1 MNPQDLLNALSY
13 SGKDPSRLI
22 FEDELTG
29 IYNRRFLF
37 QYLQTK
43 VQWETLNKYPLSLIM
58 IDLDEFK
65 QINDNYGHQIGDQAL
80 IWVAG
85 LLKEISGENGMAI
98 RYAGDEFM
106 ILFLQMDKQA
116 SLEKGAQLLNRI
128 HSERFQPKPL
138 DDLLRIT
145 FSIGIASAP
154 EDAKDGKTLIRQA
167 DTALYSAKK
176 RGRNCLVNARQV
188 HPEEVFD
195 RRATHHIED
204 VKIVGRSHQVSR
216 VAESLKKFSQKQSQF
231 LIMEGPA
238 GIGKTEFLEAVRQ
251 NLAKKKIRLLKANG
265 SSQEMFRPYYLITN
279 ILIDILNQREDKG
292 SEILKDL
299 RPNELAYLAQVMP
312 QIGGDEL
319 ILKDEKEDKLREG
332 IFNTLAD
339 LIPKTLDNHAFILFI
354 DDLHLGDEASM
365 LLLRRLILKGDIPL
379 FICGTSLE
387 LNGANQDRKTHPL
400 FDPTT
405 LKQDYPLERF
415 YKSYQQ
421 ELNIRKLPL
430 TPLSEEDITKH
441 MKRIFPNVE
450 IPEDFKK
457 KFIKVS
463 KGNPLFISE
472 ILRKMVLDQ
481 KISLVGRKWVIQ
493 PVNEGYFPKSL
504 DEIINQKIEA
514 LDKDGRDVL
523 EQMSALGEDVSLS
536 MLIGS
541 SDAME
546 AKVLDFIDQAVAQ
559 GLLQTEFQLNDET
572 VRFIGKRILEVTY
585 DAIDKDRKAKLHDRI
600 GNYHEK
606 LYQNQLLPSASTVA
620 YHFKRSPDRKKA
632 KIYEQIRTASN
643 SRSFNI
649 QEAIHYTEEKE
660 DDDPKED
667 LPLTPESLAFVPR
680 LIRDFMVAVRNI
692 GLYPPGSKTIV
703 AGNGQLKN
711 SVDRILEKNERLN
724 ILQQGQVVVVNS
736 RKIDVTD
743 FRPIAESFLRFLD
756 KFQLKGI
763 GFHKGLTDQ
772 EIEALI
778 NMFGQTDHKSID
790 EDYWKRHMD
799 ENGLEH
805 IDLKQIRYAIRGK
818 SKDSSLDQMFKG
830 AVTEADHE
838 ERKIQYLREILRSL
852 VGITKNIRLY
862 PVKSAVI
869 KRVLEKLIKYMRHYI
884 RIEGI
889 LTLSRTEDALL
900 VNGKKVSAVELQ
912 KIADDYRNCLSAIG
926 LSSLTFLKSFTDSE
940 LEAFISVLGDLQTG
954 VVESKFWERFSNE
967 KGLSGI
973 LFNRHLYDIQV
984 AETMPPG
991 ASNSA
996 VITVTQPLKESESDD
1011 SGAERSFES
1020 FLDDFPELIKELF
1033 RNKGDSHVKQAIQRL
1048 FTDFQTHQISTRKKR
1063 VQITKDLLES
1073 LEPAFQQDFIK
1084 ALAEPFLDA
1093 FSEEKN
1099 PDMIMEMASF
1109 LGNLVTSLIRFVE
1122 YPTAA
1127 RILSC
1132 LNERMQQLEKSRN
1145 AYAKG
1150 IEKSL
1155 ERNLEPSIQKLLVED
1170 LKSGDPVRQ
1179 RNAAQLLNSLKQVA
1193 IPFLIETIKQED
1205 DPRVRQIAA
1214 LLLKKQ
1220 GDGAVNRLKKML
1232 VLEITPEE
1240 RLRILDIIHTL
1251 TTDLKSELIYALND
1265 GNPRVQEAA
1274 FQLAE
1279 RLNDN
1284 QTINVLLGMVKNGQG
1299 NLATS
1304 SIKHLA
1310 KINPPRLVE
1319 ALSSLLN
1326 TSKDEELS
1334 IACCQALG
1342 QIANPAS
1349 IEPLSNILAP
1359 KGLFWLRKK
1368 RSPQVRAAAAFALGQ
1383 ISHPKVTEVLTPLI
1397 NDGDPRVQE
1406 VAKSI
1411 VQPNQSLQQ

>member
-1 MNPQDLLNALSY
+1 MNPQDLLNALAH

-37 QYLQTK
+37 QYLQSK
-43 VQWETLNKYPLSLIM
+43 VQWETLSRHPLSLIM
-58 IDLDEFK
+58 LDLDEFK
-65 QINDNYGHQIGDQAL
+65 QINDSYGHQIGDQTL

-85 LLKEISGENGMAI
+85 LLREIVGENGMAI

-106 ILFLQMDKQA
+106 MLLLQMDKQA
-116 SLEKGAQLLNRI
+116 SLEIGAQLLKRARA
-128 HSERFQPKPL
+128 ERFQPKALEDP
-138 DDLLRIT
+138 LRIT

-154 EDAKDGKTLIRQA
+154 EDARDGKTLIRQA

-176 RGRNCLVNARQV
+176 RGRNCLVNARKV
-188 HPEEVFD
+188 NPEEVFD
-195 RRATHHIED
+195 KTAAQQIED
-204 VKIVGRSHQVSR
+204 VKIVGRSRQVSW
-216 VAESLKKFSQKQSQF
+216 VAEALKKFSQKQSQF
-231 LIMEGPA
+231 LIMEGPP

-251 NLAKKKIRLLKANG
+251 NLAKKKIRQVKVNG
-265 SSQEMFRPYYLITN
+265 TSQEMFRPYYLITN

-292 SEILKDL
+292 AKILEGL
-299 RPNELAYLAQVMP
+299 TTSELAYLAQIMP
-312 QIGGDEL
+312 QIGADEL
-319 ILKDEKEDKLREG
+319 LLKGEKEDKLREG
-332 IFNTLAD
+332 IFNTLAKV
-339 LIPKTLDNHAFILFI
+339 IPKTLNRRAFILFI
-354 DDLHLGDEASM
+354 DDLHLVDEASM
-365 LLLRRLILKGDIPL
+365 LLLRSLILKGELPL
-379 FICGTSLE
+379 LICGTSLE
-387 LNGANQDRKTHPL
+387 INGANQKTHLL
-400 FDPTT
+400 FEGTRLEQAP
-405 LKQDYPLERF
+405 PLERF
-415 YKSYQQ
+415 YKTYQQ
-421 ELNIRKLPL
+421 ELKIQKLPL
-430 TPLSEEDITKH
+430 TPLSAADITKH

-450 IPEDFKK
+450 IAEDFKK
-457 KFIKVS
+457 QFVKVS

-481 KISLVGRKWVIQ
+481 KISLVGRKWIIQ
-493 PVNEGYFPKSL
+493 PVEEGYFPQSL
-504 DEIINQKIEA
+504 DEIISQKIEA
-514 LDKDGRDVL
+514 LDKDGRDML

-559 GLLQTEFQLNDET
+559 GLLQTDFQLNDET

-620 YHFKRSPDRKKA
+620 YHFKRSSDREKA
-632 KIYEQIRTASN
+632 ELYEQILTASN

-649 QEAIHYTEEKE
+649 QEAVHYTEEIE

-667 LPLTPESLAFVPR
+667 LPLTPESLALIPR

-703 AGNGQLKN
+703 TGNRQLKI
-711 SVDRILEKNERLN
+711 SIDRIIEKNERLN
-724 ILQQGQVVVVNS
+724 ILQQGQAVVVNG

-743 FRPIAESFLRFLD
+743 FRPVAESFLRFLD

-763 GFHKGLTDQ
+763 GFHRGLTDQ
-772 EIEALI
+772 EIEGLI
-778 NMFGQTDHKSID
+778 SVVGKTDHKLID
-790 EDYWKRHMD
+790 EDYWERRMV

-805 IDLKQIRYAIRGK
+805 IDLKQIRYAMRGK
-818 SKDSSLDQMFKG
+818 PKDSILDQKFKG
-830 AVTEADHE
+830 EVTEGDHE
-838 ERKIQYLREILRSL
+838 ERKVQYLREILRSL
-852 VGITKNIRLY
+852 VGVSKNIKLY

-869 KRVLEKLIKYMRHYI
+869 KRVMEKLIKYIRHYI

-889 LTLSRTEDALL
+889 LTLSHTEDALL
-900 VNGKKVSAVELQ
+900 VNGKKVSALELQ

-926 LSSLTFLKSFTDSE
+926 LRSLTFVQSFTAQE
-940 LEAFISVLGDLQTG
+940 LETFISVLGDLQTG
-954 VVESKFWERFSNE
+954 AVENKFWERFSNE

-973 LFNRHLYDIQV
+973 LFNRHLYDIHV
-984 AETMPPG
+984 AETRPPT
-991 ASNSA
+991 ASTSA
-996 VITVTQPLKESESDD
+996 VIKVIQPLEVSVADA
-1011 SGAERSFES
+1011 SGVEAPFES
-1020 FLDDFPELIKELF
+1020 FLDDFPDLIREMF
-1033 RNKGDSHVKQAIQRL
+1033 HNNGDSDVKQAIQRL
-1048 FTDFQTHQISTRKKR
+1048 FTDFQAHQISTRKKV
-1063 VQITKDLLES
+1063 VQITKDLFES

-1084 ALAEPFLDA
+1084 ALADPFLDA

-1099 PDMIMEMASF
+1099 PDMMMEMALF
-1109 LGNLVTSLIRFVE
+1109 LSNLVTSLIRFVE

-1132 LNERMQQLEKSRN
+1132 LNERKQQLEKSRD
-1145 AYAKG
+1145 AHAKG
-1150 IEKSL
+1150 IDKSL
-1155 ERNLEPSIQKLLVED
+1155 ERKLEPSVQKLLVED
-1170 LKSGDPVRQ
+1170 LKSGDPDRQ

-1193 IPFLIETIKQED
+1193 VPLLIETIKQED

-1220 GDGAVNRLKKML
+1220 GSGAVNRLKKML

-1240 RLRILDIIHTL
+1240 RLRILDIIDTL

-1274 FQLAE
+1274 FHLAE

-1284 QTINVLLGMVKNGQG
+1284 QTIELLIGMVKNGQG
-1299 NLATS
+1299 NLAVS
-1304 SIKHLA
+1304 SVKCLA
-1310 KINPPRLVE
+1310 KLNPPRVDE
-1319 ALSSLLN
+1319 ALSTLLN
-1326 TSKDEELS
+1326 TTKDEELS

-1342 QIANPAS
+1342 QIASPSS
-1349 IEPLSNILAP
+1349 IGPLSNILAP

-1383 ISHPKVTEVLTPLI
+1383 ISHPKVTEVFAPLI

-1406 VAKSI
+1406 IAKSI
-1411 VQPNQSLQQ
+1411 VQTHQSPQP